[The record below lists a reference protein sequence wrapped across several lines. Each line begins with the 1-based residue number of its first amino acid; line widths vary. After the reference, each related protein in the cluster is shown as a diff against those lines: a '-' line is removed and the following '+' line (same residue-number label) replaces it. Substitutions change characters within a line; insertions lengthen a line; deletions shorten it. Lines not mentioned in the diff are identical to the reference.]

1 MNDILEIGTVVYLK
15 KGIKKVMIIGRMV
28 GREIDNKRQFNDY
41 VGVFYPEGLI
51 RQEVLFFNNENI
63 DKVLYHGYSDED
75 NEVLVE
81 RLKRF
86 ELESGIVKNEIKEI

>member
-28 GREIDNKRQFNDY
+28 GREIDNKRQFNDF

-51 RQEVLFFNNENI
+51 
-63 DKVLYHGYSDED
+63 G
-75 NEVLVE
+75 
-81 RLKRF
+81 
-86 ELESGIVKNEIKEI
+86 